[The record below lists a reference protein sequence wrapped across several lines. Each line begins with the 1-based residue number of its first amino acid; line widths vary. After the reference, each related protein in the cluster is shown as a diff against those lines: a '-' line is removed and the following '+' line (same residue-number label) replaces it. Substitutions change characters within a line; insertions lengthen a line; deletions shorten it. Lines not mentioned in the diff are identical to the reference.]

1 LVVHVIQEYHVRLGI
16 AADITTPKH
25 DFSNT
30 LLDLSNQFLLK
41 LTKVL
46 IVRDFGS
53 ITYIDV

>member
-1 LVVHVIQEYHVRLGI
+1 MHVIQEYHVRLGI